1 MRNKIYRD
9 PRGSLISMDML
20 GITVRSWS
28 FGGGGS
34 VKKHTHIY
42 MYIYVYICIYIC
54 IYIYGETG
62 VEKKTFPLSRLCTA
76 FSIGSILFY
85 FESLGDP

>member
-28 FGGGGS
+28 FGGGRS
-34 VKKHTHIY
+34 VKKQI
-42 MYIYVYICIYIC
+42 YIYIN
-54 IYIYGETG
+54 IYGETG
-62 VEKKTFPLSRLCTA
+62 VEKKIVPPSPGYLLHLVLV
-76 FSIGSILFY
+76 LFC
-85 FESLGDP
+85 FTLNL